1 MYKQMYRAKILTASG
16 DRNAIVTAPFFTYA
30 GLMDY
35 VDMSSEFFGSK
46 PVCTV
51 ITRRTHRVEK
61 FAWSKVNKWGERV
74 IEVMYITK
82 SHFADVR

>member
-16 DRNAIVTAPFFTYA
+16 DRNAIVIDVFFTYSE
-30 GLMDY
+30 LMDY
-35 VDMSSEFFGSK
+35 VYMSNEFFWSN
-46 PVCTV
+46 PVTTL

-61 FAWSKVNKWGERV
+61 LAWSKVNKWGERV